1 MDESSSPEGNVIT
14 LRIKFKS
21 TSLDEFVARYG
32 ADVSAGGIFIRTRQ
46 PLAVGSL
53 LRFDFSLTDGSHL
66 MAGMG
71 TVVWIR
77 EPDPSRAGSIPG
89 MGLRFDQLA
98 PESQQNHQQILAA
111 KARRGDRLAGTPAQG
126 FAAAGPPAR
135 TAAKPATPPPIA
147 ARPAP
152 VAAVAAPPSA
162 RVASEPSDEFGAG
175 GKTEIAD
182 RPPSFLLDSLDSARG
197 AGAGARQEAAPAAP
211 LDDVE
216 TDSQSVAA
224 TDSSRSEPIDISEDA
239 SVAVSSS
246 GSAAAQA
253 AADQRGGAESTG
265 DELAPAT
272 IDHPLA
278 GGTSPIVDLVPP
290 SEQRPSATAGDANT
304 SALPGKPVPEQSWLH
319 RTMNMPEA
327 ASAAPVGTTS
337 AERTLEVAAPPE
349 AMKTVAA
356 ARASGEA
363 QRPVLQTEVRGQD
376 ADPKLLL
383 LASAYNM
390 VLQAEVRG
398 QDADLASER
407 PPGQGKKLVVVGIVA
422 AGLAFAGVYLLQ
434 VKPWQSTVA
443 PAPRPSTAVPAP
455 PPVAPPAMPEL
466 GQPSR
471 PAIQPT
477 AAKAEPVKP
486 AVPTPKPAE
495 APAKTNPKVNEAA
508 KPDVTAEAAKP
519 RGPVVGSAKKT
530 ASKPAPSPPPALSPP
545 PSSPAPAGQDETVY
559 LLKVRSVPSGA
570 QVLIDSEPMGQTPF
584 QRRILDVDK
593 NHTVTIRKPDYDPY
607 EHIVAPSDAW
617 VREGNMETM
626 KVTAKLKRSKGPAAT
641 PEAQP
646 ERAPEQPEKL

>member
-21 TSLDEFVARYG
+21 ASLDEFVARYG

-98 PESQQNHQQILAA
+98 PESQQNHLQILAA
-111 KARRGDRLAGTPAQG
+111 KARRGDRLAGTPAQS
-126 FAAAGPPAR
+126 FTAAAPPAR

-152 VAAVAAPPSA
+152 AAPVAAPPSA

-175 GKTEIAD
+175 GKTEVAD
-182 RPPSFLLDSLDSARG
+182 QPPSFPLDSLDSARS
-197 AGAGARQEAAPAAP
+197 AGSGARQEAAPAAP
-211 LDDVE
+211 LDDME

-239 SVAVSSS
+239 SAAVSSS

-253 AADQRGGAESTG
+253 AADQRGGTESTG

-272 IDHPLA
+272 IDLPLA
-278 GGTSPIVDLVPP
+278 GGTAPIVDSVPR
-290 SEQRPSATAGDANT
+290 SEQRPGVTAGDANT
-304 SALPGKPVPEQSWLH
+304 GALPGKPVPEQSWLH

-337 AERTLEVAAPPE
+337 AEHTLEVAAPPE
-349 AMKTVAA
+349 AKQTAA
-356 ARASGEA
+356 AAPASGEA
-363 QRPVLQTEVRGQD
+363 QRPVLQ
-376 ADPKLLL
+376 
-383 LASAYNM
+383 
-390 VLQAEVRG
+390 AEVRG
-398 QDADLASER
+398 QDTDLASER

-434 VKPWQSTVA
+434 AKPWQSTVA
-443 PAPRPSTAVPAP
+443 PAPRPAPAVPAP

-466 GQPSR
+466 AEPSR

-477 AAKAEPVKP
+477 AAKAEPVRP

-530 ASKPAPSPPPALSPP
+530 ASKPAPSPPP
-545 PSSPAPAGQDETVY
+545 SSPALAGQDETVY

-570 QVLIDSEPMGQTPF
+570 QVLIDGEPMGQTPF
-584 QRRILDVDK
+584 QRRILDVDR

-617 VREGNMETM
+617 VREGNIETM

-646 ERAPEQPEKL
+646 ERVPEQPEKL

>member
-21 TSLDEFVARYG
+21 ASLDEFVARYG

-224 TDSSRSEPIDISEDA
+224 TDSSRSEPIDISEDTSA
-239 SVAVSSS
+239 AVSSS

-272 IDHPLA
+272 IDLPLA

>member
-1 MDESSSPEGNVIT
+1 
-14 LRIKFKS
+14 
-21 TSLDEFVARYG
+21 
-32 ADVSAGGIFIRTRQ
+32 
-46 PLAVGSL
+46 

-224 TDSSRSEPIDISEDA
+224 TDSSRSEPIDISEDTSA
-239 SVAVSSS
+239 AVSSS

-272 IDHPLA
+272 IDLPLA

>member
-21 TSLDEFVARYG
+21 ASLDEFVARYG

-53 LRFDFSLTDGSHL
+53 LRFDFSLTDGGHL

-111 KARRGDRLAGTPAQG
+111 KARRGDRLTGTPAQS
-126 FAAAGPPAR
+126 FTATAPPAR

-147 ARPAP
+147 AQPAPAAP
-152 VAAVAAPPSA
+152 VAAPPAARA
-162 RVASEPSDEFGAG
+162 VSEPSDEFGAG
-175 GKTEIAD
+175 GKTEVAD
-182 RPPSFLLDSLDSARG
+182 QPPSFALDSLDSARG
-197 AGAGARQEAAPAAP
+197 AGAGARQAAAPAAP
-211 LDDVE
+211 LDDME
-216 TDSQSVAA
+216 TDSQSVAR
-224 TDSSRSEPIDISEDA
+224 TDSSRSEPIDISEDTSA
-239 SVAVSSS
+239 VVSSS

-253 AADQRGGAESTG
+253 AADQRGESKG

-272 IDHPLA
+272 IDFPLA
-278 GGTSPIVDLVPP
+278 GGTAPIVDLVPP

-304 SALPGKPVPEQSWLH
+304 GALAGKPVPEQSWLH

-327 ASAAPVGTTS
+327 ASAAPVGTMS
-337 AERTLEVAAPPE
+337 AERTLEVAAPAE
-349 AMKTVAA
+349 AMQTAA
-356 ARASGEA
+356 AAPASGEA
-363 QRPVLQTEVRGQD
+363 QRPVLQAEVPGQD
-376 ADPKLLL
+376 T
-383 LASAYNM
+383 
-390 VLQAEVRG
+390 
-398 QDADLASER
+398 DLASER
-407 PPGQGKKLVVVGIVA
+407 PPGQGKKLIVVGIVA

-443 PAPRPSTAVPAP
+443 PVPRPVSAVPAP
-455 PPVAPPAMPEL
+455 LPVAPPATPKLAE
-466 GQPSR
+466 PSR

-486 AVPTPKPAE
+486 AVPAPKPTE

-519 RGPVVGSAKKT
+519 RPVVGSARKT
-530 ASKPAPSPPPALSPP
+530 ASKPAPSPP

-570 QVLIDSEPMGQTPF
+570 QVLIDGEPMGQTPF

-617 VREGNMETM
+617 VREGNTETM
-626 KVTAKLKRSKGPAAT
+626 KVAAKLKRSKGPAAT

-646 ERAPEQPEKL
+646 ERVPEQPEKL

>member
-21 TSLDEFVARYG
+21 ESLDEFVARYG

-111 KARRGDRLAGTPAQG
+111 KARRGDRLTGTPAQS
-126 FAAAGPPAR
+126 FTATAPPAR
-135 TAAKPATPPPIA
+135 TAVKPATPPPIA
-147 ARPAP
+147 AQPAP
-152 VAAVAAPPSA
+152 AAPVAAPPSA

-175 GKTEIAD
+175 GKTEVAD
-182 RPPSFLLDSLDSARG
+182 QPPSFPLDSLGSARG

-211 LDDVE
+211 LDDME
-216 TDSQSVAA
+216 TDAQSVAR

-239 SVAVSSS
+239 SAAVSSS

-253 AADQRGGAESTG
+253 AADQRGESKG

-272 IDHPLA
+272 IDFPLA
-278 GGTSPIVDLVPP
+278 GSTAPIVDLVPP

-304 SALPGKPVPEQSWLH
+304 GALPGKPVPAQSWLH
-319 RTMNMPEA
+319 RTMNMSEA
-327 ASAAPVGTTS
+327 ASAAPVGTMS

-349 AMKTVAA
+349 AMQTAA
-356 ARASGEA
+356 AAPASGEA
-363 QRPVLQTEVRGQD
+363 QRPVLQ
-376 ADPKLLL
+376 
-383 LASAYNM
+383 
-390 VLQAEVRG
+390 AEVRG
-398 QDADLASER
+398 QDTDLASER
-407 PPGQGKKLVVVGIVA
+407 PAGQGKKLIVVGIVA

-443 PAPRPSTAVPAP
+443 PVPRPVPAVPAP

-466 GQPSR
+466 AEPSR
-471 PAIQPT
+471 PAVEPT
-477 AAKAEPVKP
+477 AAKAEPVKS
-486 AVPTPKPAE
+486 AVLAPTPTE
-495 APAKTNPKVNEAA
+495 SPAKTNPKVNEAA

-519 RGPVVGSAKKT
+519 RGPVVGSDKRT
-530 ASKPAPSPPPALSPP
+530 ASKPAPSPP

-559 LLKVRSVPSGA
+559 LLRVRSVPSGA
-570 QVLIDSEPMGQTPF
+570 QVLIDGEPMGQTPF

-617 VREGNMETM
+617 VREGNVETM
-626 KVTAKLKRSKGPAAT
+626 KVAAKLKRSKGPAAT
-641 PEAQP
+641 PGAHP
-646 ERAPEQPEKL
+646 ERVPEQPEKL

>member
-21 TSLDEFVARYG
+21 ASLDEFVARYG

-98 PESQQNHQQILAA
+98 PESQQNHQLILAA
-111 KARRGDRLAGTPAQG
+111 KARRGDRRTGTPAQS
-126 FAAAGPPAR
+126 FTAAAPPTR

-152 VAAVAAPPSA
+152 AAAAAPPSA

-175 GKTEIAD
+175 GKTEVAD
-182 RPPSFLLDSLDSARG
+182 QPPSFPLDSLDSARS
-197 AGAGARQEAAPAAP
+197 AGSGARQEAAPAAP
-211 LDDVE
+211 LDDME

-224 TDSSRSEPIDISEDA
+224 TDSSRSEPIDISEET
-239 SVAVSSS
+239 STAVSLS
-246 GSAAAQA
+246 GSAAAQV
-253 AADQRGGAESTG
+253 AADQRGESKG

-272 IDHPLA
+272 IGFPLA
-278 GGTSPIVDLVPP
+278 GGTAPIVDLAPP
-290 SEQRPSATAGDANT
+290 SEQRPGVTAGDANT
-304 SALPGKPVPEQSWLH
+304 GALPGKPVPEQSWLH

-337 AERTLEVAAPPE
+337 AEHTLEVAAPPE
-349 AMKTVAA
+349 ATQTAA
-356 ARASGEA
+356 AAHASGEA
-363 QRPVLQTEVRGQD
+363 QRPVLQ
-376 ADPKLLL
+376 
-383 LASAYNM
+383 
-390 VLQAEVRG
+390 AEVRG
-398 QDADLASER
+398 QDTDLASER
-407 PPGQGKKLVVVGIVA
+407 PAGQGKKLIVVGIVA

-434 VKPWQSTVA
+434 AKPWQSTVA
-443 PAPRPSTAVPAP
+443 PAPRPVPVVPAP
-455 PPVAPPAMPEL
+455 PPAAPPAMPEL
-466 GQPSR
+466 GEPSR
-471 PAIQPT
+471 PAVQPT
-477 AAKAEPVKP
+477 AATAEPVKP
-486 AVPTPKPAE
+486 VVPASKPTE
-495 APAKTNPKVNEAA
+495 APAKTNPRVDEAA
-508 KPDVTAEAAKP
+508 KPDVTAEAAKR

-530 ASKPAPSPPPALSPP
+530 ASKPAPSLPPARLPSPAP
-545 PSSPAPAGQDETVY
+545 SAQPAQTPSPSSPAPAGQDETVY
-559 LLKVRSVPSGA
+559 LLKVRSVPPGA
-570 QVLIDSEPMGQTPF
+570 QFFFDGEPMGQTPF

-593 NHTVTIRKPDYDPY
+593 NHTVTIRKDGYEPFERGVSPGDPWTR
-607 EHIVAPSDAW
+607 S
-617 VREGNMETM
+617 GNTEILT
-626 KVTAKLKRSKGPAAT
+626 VTAKLKRSKGPAAT

-646 ERAPEQPEKL
+646 ERVPEQPQKL

>member
-21 TSLDEFVARYG
+21 ASLDEFVARYG

-126 FAAAGPPAR
+126 FAAAAPPAR
-135 TAAKPATPPPIA
+135 TSAKPATPPPIA

-152 VAAVAAPPSA
+152 AAPVAAPPSA

-182 RPPSFLLDSLDSARG
+182 RPPSFALDSLDSARG

-224 TDSSRSEPIDISEDA
+224 TDSSRSEPIDISEDTSA
-239 SVAVSSS
+239 AVSSS

-253 AADQRGGAESTG
+253 AADQRGESKG

-272 IDHPLA
+272 IDFPLA
-278 GGTSPIVDLVPP
+278 GGTAPIVDLVPP
-290 SEQRPSATAGDANT
+290 SEQRLGVTAGDANT
-304 SALPGKPVPEQSWLH
+304 GALPGKPVPEQSWLH

-349 AMKTVAA
+349 AMQTAA
-356 ARASGEA
+356 AAPASGEA
-363 QRPVLQTEVRGQD
+363 QRPVLQ
-376 ADPKLLL
+376 
-383 LASAYNM
+383 
-390 VLQAEVRG
+390 AEVRG
-398 QDADLASER
+398 QDTDLASER

-434 VKPWQSTVA
+434 AKPWQSTVA
-443 PAPRPSTAVPAP
+443 PAPRPAPAVPAP

-466 GQPSR
+466 AEPSR
-471 PAIQPT
+471 PAVQPT

-486 AVPTPKPAE
+486 AVPTPKLAE
-495 APAKTNPKVNEAA
+495 APAKTNPKVDEAA

-530 ASKPAPSPPPALSPP
+530 ASKPAASPPPAPSPP

-570 QVLIDSEPMGQTPF
+570 QVLIDGEPMGQTPF

-617 VREGNMETM
+617 VREGNIETM
-626 KVTAKLKRSKGPAAT
+626 KVAAKLKRSKSPAAT

-646 ERAPEQPEKL
+646 ERVPEQPEKL

>member
-1 MDESSSPEGNVIT
+1 
-14 LRIKFKS
+14 
-21 TSLDEFVARYG
+21 
-32 ADVSAGGIFIRTRQ
+32 
-46 PLAVGSL
+46 
-53 LRFDFSLTDGSHL
+53 
-66 MAGMG
+66 
-71 TVVWIR
+71 
-77 EPDPSRAGSIPG
+77 
-89 MGLRFDQLA
+89 
-98 PESQQNHQQILAA
+98 
-111 KARRGDRLAGTPAQG
+111 
-126 FAAAGPPAR
+126 
-135 TAAKPATPPPIA
+135 
-147 ARPAP
+147 
-152 VAAVAAPPSA
+152 
-162 RVASEPSDEFGAG
+162 
-175 GKTEIAD
+175 
-182 RPPSFLLDSLDSARG
+182 LDSARG

-224 TDSSRSEPIDISEDA
+224 TDSSRSEPIDISEDT
-239 SVAVSSS
+239 STAVSLS

-272 IDHPLA
+272 IDFPLA
-278 GGTSPIVDLVPP
+278 GGTASIVDLVPP

-349 AMKTVAA
+349 AMQTAA
-356 ARASGEA
+356 AAPASGEA
-363 QRPVLQTEVRGQD
+363 QRPVLRAEVSGQD
-376 ADPKLLL
+376 T
-383 LASAYNM
+383 
-390 VLQAEVRG
+390 
-398 QDADLASER
+398 DLASER
-407 PPGQGKKLVVVGIVA
+407 PPGQGKKLIVVGIVA

-434 VKPWQSTVA
+434 AKPWQSTVA
-443 PAPRPSTAVPAP
+443 PALRPSTAVPAP
-455 PPVAPPAMPEL
+455 PPVAPPAMPNL
-466 GQPSR
+466 GEPSR
-471 PAIQPT
+471 PAVQPT

-486 AVPTPKPAE
+486 AVPALKPTE
-495 APAKTNPKVNEAA
+495 APAKTNPKVDEAA
-508 KPDVTAEAAKP
+508 KPDVTAEAAKR

-530 ASKPAPSPPPALSPP
+530 ASKPAPSPPAAPPPPPAASPP

-570 QVLIDSEPMGQTPF
+570 QVLIDGEPMGQTPF

-617 VREGNMETM
+617 VREGNIETM
-626 KVTAKLKRSKGPAAT
+626 KVAAKLKRSKGPAAT

-646 ERAPEQPEKL
+646 ERVPEQPEKL